1 MSALLYVISMSNRK
15 KHYRK
20 SYLPRRNSRFVDT
33 WSFIHLIFGIVFG
46 LIFSPLI
53 AVLILIVWEPIE
65 IFIISPILARHKIV
79 FGYET
84 LNNSFSDILF
94 DIIGVLI
101 AVNLFRQYL

>member
-1 MSALLYVISMSNRK
+1 MSKRK
-15 KHYRK
+15 KHDRK

-33 WSFIHLIFGIVFG
+33 WSFIHLIFGVVFG
-46 LIFSPLI
+46 LTFSPLI

-65 IFIISPILARHKIV
+65 ILIISPILARHKIV

-84 LNNSFSDILF
+84 VNNSFSDILF

-101 AVNLFRQYL
+101 AVIVLKPYL